1 MEHSDDRVY
10 TLKYL
15 KTYPDKLVTLYDFGL
30 DKVDWTSPT
39 DDDLVALYKYKQD
52 LAWENLINTLTTGE
66 RIPAYVWA
74 GERLTSEFPMFS
86 YEEIYD
92 MAFRGGEIDDVMRRS
107 LMDESELQELDA
119 VMQAFEPEFEEEF
132 ARALDKVLKES
143 EQVRELDALL
153 YQDESDA

>member
-1 MEHSDDRVY
+1 MDNNDDRVY

-15 KTYPDKLVTLYDFGL
+15 KTYPDKFVTLYDFGL

-39 DDDLVALYKYKQD
+39 DDDLVALYKYKKD
-52 LAWENLINTLTTGE
+52 LSWENLINTLATGE

-92 MAFRGGEIDDVMRRS
+92 MAFRGGEIDNAASRS
-107 LMDESELQELDA
+107 LMDESELRELDD
-119 VMQAFEPEFEEEF
+119 VMRAFEPEFEEVF
-132 ARALDKVLKES
+132 SQALANVLNEAK
-143 EQVRELDALL
+143 QIRELDELL
-153 YQDESDA
+153 HQDESDA